1 MRLVSI
7 DELQPGMKLARAI
20 FREDD
25 GGVLL
30 RPNIELKPSYID
42 RIKELKYNHVYIL
55 DSRIPQSDIII
66 ESINEET
73 RFTARCLLKKT
84 ADQLLKDEAVQ
95 LIKFK
100 RLVMELVNQIFSD
113 INIIYNMVD
122 IRSYE
127 NYIYA
132 HSVNV
137 CIIALMIGMEMGF
150 NRSEMENL
158 GIGALLH
165 DIGRIFI
172 DPKPLDQF
180 GHLEAREYEQIKK
193 HARLGY
199 ETLKNKFEVNFLAAH
214 VALQHHEREDGSGYP
229 RGLTGKRIHRFAK
242 IVAVADAYDAM
253 TSQRIRGIPS
263 HQAIREIKA
272 EADEKYDRTVVQ
284 CFAKVVSPYLL
295 GTVLQ
300 LNTGDNVLV
309 TQVTRSECQVLVI
322 KGWQEGATFNLFLN
336 SKLFVDKVLNGK
348 A

>member
-1 MRLVSI
+1 MRLVAI
-7 DELQPGMKLARAI
+7 DELQLGMKLARAI

-25 GGVLL
+25 GGILL
-30 RPNIELKPSYID
+30 RPNIELKSSYID
-42 RIKELKYNHVYIL
+42 RIKELKYNSVYIL
-55 DSRIPQSDIII
+55 DPHIPQNEIIM
-66 ESINEET
+66 ESIDEET
-73 RFTARCLLKKT
+73 RFKARGLLKKT
-84 ADQLLKDEAVQ
+84 ADQLLKDEMVHT
-95 LIKFK
+95 IKLK
-100 RLVMELVNQIFSD
+100 RIVTELVDQIFRD
-113 INIIYNMVD
+113 INIVYNMVD

-127 NYIYA
+127 NYIYS

-137 CIIALMIGMEMGF
+137 CIISLMIGMEMGF

-158 GIGALLH
+158 GVGALLH

-180 GHLEAREYEQIKK
+180 GHLESREYEQIKK

-199 ETLKNKFEVNFLAAH
+199 DTLKKKFEVNFLAAH

-253 TSQRIRGIPS
+253 TSQRVRGIPS

-272 EADEKYDRTVVQ
+272 EANVKFDHAVVQ
-284 CFAKVVSPYLL
+284 CFAKVVAPYLL

-300 LNTGDNVLV
+300 LNNGDIVLV
-309 TQVTRSECQVLVI
+309 THVTRSECQVMII
-322 KGWQEGATFNLFLN
+322 KGSQEGSIFNLYLN
-336 SKLFVDKVLNGK
+336 PKLFVDKVLNVR
-348 A
+348 

>member
-1 MRLVSI
+1 MRLI
-7 DELQPGMKLARAI
+7 AMDELQPGMKLARAI

-25 GGVLL
+25 GGILL

-42 RIKELKYNHVYIL
+42 RIKELKYNNVYII
-55 DSRIPQSDIII
+55 DSRVPQNDIIL
-66 ESINEET
+66 EAINEET
-73 RFTARCLLKKT
+73 RFKARGLLKKT
-84 ADQLLKDEAVQ
+84 TGQLLRDEPVPT
-95 LIKFK
+95 IHFK
-100 RLVMELVNQIFSD
+100 RIVTELVDQIFSN
-113 INIIYNMVD
+113 INIIYNMAD

-127 NYIYA
+127 NYIYS

-137 CIIALMIGMEMGF
+137 CIISLMIGMEMGL
-150 NRSEMENL
+150 NRSQMENL

-180 GHLEAREYEQIKK
+180 GHIEPREYEQIKK

-199 ETLKNKFEVNFLAAH
+199 DILKQKFDINFLAAH

-229 RGLTGKRIHRFAK
+229 RGLISKRIHRFAK

-263 HQAIREIKA
+263 HQAVREIKA
-272 EADEKYDRTVVQ
+272 EADAKFDQSVTQ
-284 CFAKVVSPYLL
+284 CFDKVIAPYLL

-300 LNTGDNVLV
+300 LNNGDIALV
-309 TQVTRSECQVLVI
+309 TRVTRNECQVLIIQGSQVGSI
-322 KGWQEGATFNLFLN
+322 FNLFQN
-336 SKLFVDKVLNGK
+336 SNLFVDKVVNG
-348 A
+348 